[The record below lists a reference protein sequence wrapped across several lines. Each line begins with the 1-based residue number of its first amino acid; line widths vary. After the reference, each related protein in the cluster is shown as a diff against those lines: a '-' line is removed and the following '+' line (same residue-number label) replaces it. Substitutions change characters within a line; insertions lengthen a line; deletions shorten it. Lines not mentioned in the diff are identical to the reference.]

1 MKLSAK
7 ESVVIRLR
15 YGIGI
20 GDSMTY
26 AEIAEVIGMS
36 QTMVIQLEHRGM
48 RKLRHPSNR
57 KALMEMQ
64 ESIEMINT
72 EKS

>member
-1 MKLSAK
+1 MKLSSK

-26 AEIAEVIGMS
+26 AEIAEVIDMS
-36 QTMVIQLEHRGM
+36 QTMVRQFEHRGM

-57 KALMEMQ
+57 EALIEMK
-64 ESIEMINT
+64 ESIDIINI
-72 EKS
+72 EKL